1 LNERSISISG
11 TQELVMG
18 PSHRVRFG
26 QVDAGRLLPSEEA
39 DGFGLRGLDLV
50 RSALRPSNLLLG
62 GVLLA
67 GWLVLV
73 GWTGAGPEGWQ
84 ARLCADL
91 DLQPRA
97 CGAIQLADEAGRAQ
111 IPGTGQIPGAGRPQ
125 S

>member
-1 LNERSISISG
+1 
-11 TQELVMG
+11 MG
-18 PSHRVRFG
+18 PSYRGRVEVAEAVG
-26 QVDAGRLLPSEEA
+26 LLESEGSGGRHVPTSLTMVLSVLTPA
-39 DGFGLRGLDLV
+39 
-50 RSALRPSNLLLG
+50 NLLLG

-91 DLQPRA
+91 DLQPRS
-97 CGAIQLADEAGRAQ
+97 CSAIRITDDAGR
-111 IPGTGQIPGAGRPQ
+111 GQPVGAGRPQ

>member
-1 LNERSISISG
+1 MVLSVL
-11 TQELVMG
+11 T
-18 PSHRVRFG
+18 P
-26 QVDAGRLLPSEEA
+26 A
-39 DGFGLRGLDLV
+39 
-50 RSALRPSNLLLG
+50 NLLLG

-97 CGAIQLADEAGRAQ
+97 CGTAQLADEAVR
-111 IPGTGQIPGAGRPQ
+111 GQGAGRPQ

>member
-1 LNERSISISG
+1 
-11 TQELVMG
+11 MG
-18 PSHRVRFG
+18 SSHRVRFG
-26 QVDAGRLLPSEEA
+26 AVDASGFLPPEDA
-39 DGFGLRGLDLV
+39 AGGFVPRSLDLL
-50 RSALRPSNLLLG
+50 RLALRPSNLLLG

-91 DLQPRA
+91 DLQPRS
-97 CGAIQLADEAGRAQ
+97 CSAIRITDDAGR
-111 IPGTGQIPGAGRPQ
+111 GQPVSAGRPQ